1 MARQYKA
8 FVYKNSSFEAVQYI
22 HDQIYQDY
30 IDKNKNVA
38 KAKKIENFLNALKRM
53 SRAASDNRLSNTG
66 GSGVLDEATRQLYNN
81 IVQNLN
87 LTDIFDM
94 VYTDNTGLKFE
105 ELITEVFNEIS
116 DDGTDNLFKSFSNAG
131 KVKGTT
137 IADYAIAIQQEI
149 EPWPDLSL
157 YPRDVAKELR
167 TMIRDRS
174 VAKLKESIDVQ
185 KSEPQQIKADV
196 GVISDNGLYINMSY
210 NNANIIEVV
219 QAIQN
224 SAFSLKSYSSN
235 TVKFGH
241 TNFYKVMGGISQGF
255 GGVASTLKKAQ
266 TDLGLAKFIYYA
278 GREVL
283 DIRHATTSN
292 ASGKNTR
299 HYRRTLISPKNRK
312 LLQKHLYDFQ
322 IIYEITGRGLHVT
335 RKQYLNIDGKEV
347 NFIIYNDRRRKDGK
361 IYVIPANRVIREF
374 LENEHRKVPNV
385 YTRSTNSEF
394 GLSANILANLMKS

>member
-1 MARQYKA
+1 MARNYRA
-8 FVYKNSSFEAVQYI
+8 FVYQNSSFEAVQYI

-38 KAKKIENFLNALKRM
+38 KAKKIENFLNTLKRM
-53 SRAASDNRLSNTG
+53 SRATSDNRLSNTG
-66 GSGVLDEATRQLYNN
+66 GSGVLDETTRQLYNN
-81 IVQNLN
+81 IIQNLN
-87 LTDIFDM
+87 LTDLFDI

-105 ELITEVFNEIS
+105 ELVTEIFNEIS
-116 DDGTDNLFKSFSNAG
+116 DDGTDSLFKPFFNTG

-149 EPWPDLSL
+149 NAWPDLSL
-157 YPRDVAKELR
+157 YPKDVAKELR
-167 TMIRDRS
+167 TIIRDRS
-174 VAKLKESIDVQ
+174 IAKLKESIDTQ

-210 NNANIIEVV
+210 NNKNIIEVV
-219 QAIQN
+219 QALQN

-235 TVKFGH
+235 TIKFGH

-255 GGVASTLKKAQ
+255 GGTASSLKKAQ

-278 GREVL
+278 GQEVL
-283 DIRHATTSN
+283 DLAHA
-292 ASGKNTR
+292 KNSEKPTQK
-299 HYRRTLISPKNRK
+299 HHRRTLISAKNRK

-361 IYVIPANRVIREF
+361 IYVIPANRVIRQF
-374 LENEHRKVPNV
+374 LEDNKRNIPNV
-385 YTRSTNSEF
+385 YTRSMKSEF
-394 GLSANILANLMKS
+394 GLSANILANLMKG